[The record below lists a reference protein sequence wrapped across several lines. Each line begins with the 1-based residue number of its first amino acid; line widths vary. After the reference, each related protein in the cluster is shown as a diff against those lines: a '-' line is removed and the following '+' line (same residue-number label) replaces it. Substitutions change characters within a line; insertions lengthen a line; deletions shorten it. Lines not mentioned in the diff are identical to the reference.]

1 MTITQLMENSLRT
14 TAEILRAL
22 AEKERQA
29 WVASDFMSGDNGH
42 KLKRHAENILISLGV
57 MPKRIKV
64 YQALARTF
72 AAWQHCQSSKVSN
85 RFATQ
90 HEQTI
95 INLIRE
101 TSPSGSGIDSGVDFD
116 FNESK
121 NDNLVISFDYHH
133 MNGDGF
139 YCGWTSQ
146 TLTIKPSLQS
156 GFELCCT
163 VNGKPDDEDC
173 GEDSALDYFY
183 DIFGEWLNSEINPKD
198 FDL

>member
-22 AEKERQA
+22 ADKEKQS
-29 WVASDFMSGDNGH
+29 WVDSGFMAGDNGH

-72 AAWQHCQSSKVSN
+72 AAWEHCQNHESSN

-95 INLIRE
+95 IGLIRE
-101 TSPSGSGIDSGVDFD
+101 TSPSGSGIDSGVSFDFD
-116 FNESK
+116 ESK
-121 NDNLVISFDYHH
+121 NDRLVIRFDYHH

-139 YCGWTSQ
+139 YCGWTNQ

-163 VNGKPDDEDC
+163 INGKPDDE
-173 GEDSALDYFY
+173 GYSEDSALDYFY
-183 DIFGEWLNSEINPKD
+183 AIFDEWLNGEINPKD
-198 FDL
+198 FGL

>member
-1 MTITQLMENSLRT
+1 MTITQLMENSLRA

-29 WVASDFMSGDNGH
+29 WVASDFMFGDNGH

-72 AAWQHCQSSKVSN
+72 AAWQHCQNHESSN

-95 INLIRE
+95 NRIIHETFLLDNKASLDFVNSENEKLLIKFE
-101 TSPSGSGIDSGVDFD
+101 DCGT
-116 FNESK
+116 
-121 NDNLVISFDYHH
+121 DYV
-133 MNGDGF
+133 
-139 YCGWTSQ
+139 
-146 TLTIKPSLQS
+146 LTVTPSLQS
-156 GFELCCT
+156 GFD
-163 VNGKPDDEDC
+163 GKLNAEDTQ
-173 GEDSALDYFY
+173 ENDHVY
-183 DIFGEWLNSEINPKD
+183 DAFGRWLNSEINPKD